1 MKITK
6 TEGFEDDRGPI
17 MWFGQETIDFKF
29 KYVAT
34 GTIEPGCTRGGH
46 YHKKIDEKILCV
58 YGSLEFTLDDETSIL
73 YSGDMVDVP
82 PGTVHTVKNIGYDTA
97 FFVEIKDREI
107 TNEDKDTY
115 RKEE

>member
-1 MKITK
+1 MIKK
-6 TEGFEDDRGPI
+6 MEGFEDDRGPI
-17 MWFGQETIDFKF
+17 MWFGQKTLDFNF

-46 YHKKIDEKILCV
+46 YHKIIDEKILCV
-58 YGSLEFTLDDETSIL
+58 FGTLEFTLDGETSIIK
-73 YSGDMVDVP
+73 SGDMVDVP
-82 PGTVHTVKNIGYDTA
+82 PETEHTVKNVGDTTA

-115 RKEE
+115 RREK